1 MKISV
6 PIFEISEDVLKDWF
20 KKISISKFTKLIIVF
35 DRTLGSI
42 TSKVSKNLKGQ
53 NSVFISCS
61 HGPQTNVNRLCY
73 ARNGDFSKK
82 KKIIKIF

>member
-20 KKISISKFTKLIIVF
+20 KDMYIKIYKINYCF

-42 TSKVSKNLKGQ
+42 TSKVSK
-53 NSVFISCS
+53 I
-61 HGPQTNVNRLCY
+61 
-73 ARNGDFSKK
+73 
-82 KKIIKIF
+82 

>member
-42 TSKVSKNLKGQ
+42 TSKVSKNLK
-53 NSVFISCS
+53 VKI
-61 HGPQTNVNRLCY
+61 LCLFHVHM
-73 ARNGDFSKK
+73 DLKQM
-82 KKIIKIF
+82 